1 MLDGVVKI
9 GGAKGN
15 NHNNTLVDLANRV
28 RNGEK
33 WVLCHGV
40 SGAMDALCSA
50 AGMEPRYVV
59 SPSGYRSRFVTDRE
73 MMLFEK
79 ASFSE
84 TAKICFALG
93 TMGIPAM
100 PIDPMKTTLVRGKVK
115 NVIRAKEGSK
125 TILLR
130 GNRSGKI
137 TSIDQEEILVIIE
150 RGFLPIFP
158 PLARDENVPRYI
170 NIDGDR
176 LAGSIAASC
185 NARTLVLLTNTPGL
199 LEDVDNPESLIREI
213 TLEEWH
219 IAERAAKGNMKR
231 KLLACRE
238 ALEGGLQEAI
248 IADSRIENPITNAI
262 SGGGTHLWRARSTEI
277 AV

>member
-15 NHNNTLVDLANRV
+15 NHDNTLVDLASRV
-28 RNGEK
+28 KRGER

-50 AGMEPRYVV
+50 AGLEPRYVV
-59 SPSGYRSRFVTDRE
+59 SPSGYRSRFVTDRD
-73 MMLFEK
+73 MVLFEK

-84 TAKICFALG
+84 TAKICSFLG
-93 TMGIPAM
+93 AMGVPTM
-100 PIDPMKTTLVRGKVK
+100 PINPMNGALVLAKVK
-115 NVIRAKEGSK
+115 DAIRALEGER
-125 TILLR
+125 TLLLR

-137 TSIDQEEILVIIE
+137 THIDNNGIQAIIE
-150 RGFLPIFP
+150 QGFLPVFP

-199 LEDVDNPESLIREI
+199 LEDVNDPDSLLKDIS
-213 TLEEWH
+213 LDEWH
-219 IAERAAKGNMKR
+219 VAENAAKGNMKR
-231 KLLACRE
+231 KLLACKE
-238 ALEGGLQEAI
+238 ALEGGLQEAV
-248 IADSRIENPITNAI
+248 IADSRIELPITNAI
-262 SGGGTHLWRARSTEI
+262 SGGGTHLWRAKSTEI

>member
-15 NHNNTLVDLANRV
+15 NHNNTLVDLANKV
-28 RNGEK
+28 RNGER

-40 SGAMDALCSA
+40 SSTMDALCCAS
-50 AGMEPRYVV
+50 GIEPRYVV

-93 TMGIPAM
+93 TMGIPVM
-100 PIDPMKTTLVRGKVK
+100 PIDPMNTTLVHGKVK
-115 NVIRAKEGSK
+115 DVIRAREGSK

-199 LEDVDNPESLIREI
+199 LEDVDNPKSLIRGT
-213 TLEEWH
+213 TLDEWH
-219 IAERAAKGNMKR
+219 IAEKAAKGNMKR

-262 SGGGTHLWRARSTEI
+262 SGGGTHLWKARSTEI